1 MKQTNAMKNIVGTI
15 MSDKDVTKNN
25 TVVSPT
31 NEVASD
37 DAKPSRQKKTDSL
50 EASGEKVIKTTYS
63 IRQSTHK
70 KVRLLA
76 TLTSQN
82 LPEIIDQALNEYIEK
97 MVAEHPELKAVLE
110 IK

>member
-1 MKQTNAMKNIVGTI
+1 MKNIVGTI

-31 NEVASD
+31 NR
-37 DAKPSRQKKTDSL
+37 SRFWWCQTFTPKKTDSL

-63 IRQSTHK
+63 IRQSNPQ